1 MMEIT
6 SDEVV
11 GVSQLIRNFS
21 RYLDQLR
28 THKLSKI
35 LLSRQSGLEAVLLPL
50 KDYERLLDVQEQ
62 LDHLLLFQELETRK
76 IQDSGKRISRT
87 QLKKKYGLEG

>member
-1 MMEIT
+1 MIEIT

-28 THKLSKI
+28 AHKLSKV

-62 LDHLLLFQELETRK
+62 LDHLLLFQELETRAK
-76 IQDSGKRISRT
+76 QDSGKRISRA
-87 QLKKKYGLEG
+87 QLKKKYGLDD